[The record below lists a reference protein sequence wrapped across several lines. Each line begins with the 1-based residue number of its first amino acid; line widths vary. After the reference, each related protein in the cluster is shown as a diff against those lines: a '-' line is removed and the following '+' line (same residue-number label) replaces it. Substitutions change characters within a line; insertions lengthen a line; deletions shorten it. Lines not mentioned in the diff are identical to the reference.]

1 MNNIFYCR
9 FCFNERNT
17 CPCAIT
23 KKKKK
28 YFQYY
33 FFVENI
39 KNINR
44 VINEINYQNI
54 IKTRGNNIKFRQ
66 VWQLV

>member
-1 MNNIFYCR
+1 MK
-9 FCFNERNT
+9 ET
-17 CPCAIT
+17 LVLVPLK

-33 FFVENI
+33 FFVE
-39 KNINR
+39 NINR